1 MKILAVSPHI
11 HSGVT
16 TQKLMRNVLIALL
29 PALLAAFIFWRW
41 MAFCLVLTCILSAVL
56 AELLAI
62 KIFKKKNTINNL
74 SAVVTGVLLA
84 FCLPPGLPLW
94 MAAFGAFFAIF
105 IVKELFGGLGYNIF
119 NPALSG
125 RALLLASYP
134 TFMTTWLSP
143 YDALTSATP
152 LDIAKVGGFISITS
166 ASTQSAPLAVAVPY
180 WDMFLG
186 TISGALGETSTL
198 ALLIGAV
205 YLLCC
210 KVIDWRIPLGYLG
223 TVAVF
228 MFVMGQN
235 VLFHLLAGG
244 LILGAFFMA
253 TDYTTSPMSRRGKL
267 IFAIGCGILTA
278 VIRLWGGSA
287 EGTCYAILVMN
298 MFVPLID
305 RLNEAKNKA

>member
-1 MKILAVSPHI
+1 MRILSVSPHI

-16 TQKLMRNVLIALL
+16 TQIIMRDVLIALF
-29 PALLAAFIFWRW
+29 PAFLAALVSWRW
-41 MAFCLVLTCILSAVL
+41 TAVLMVLICVLSAVL
-56 AELLAI
+56 AELLAA
-62 KIFKKKNTINNL
+62 KIFKKENTINDL

-94 MAAFGAFFAIF
+94 VAALGAFFAIF
-105 IVKELFGGLGYNIF
+105 VVKELFGGLGCNIF

-134 TFMTTWLSP
+134 VLMTTWIRP
-143 YDALTSATP
+143 YDALTTATP
-152 LDIAKVGGFISITS
+152 LDMLKAGEFAAAG
-166 ASTQSAPLAVAVPY
+166 VPY
-180 WDMFLG
+180 WNMFLG
-186 TISGALGETSTL
+186 TISGSLGETSAL

-205 YLLCC
+205 YLLYRG
-210 KVIDWRIPLGYLG
+210 VISWRIPLVYIG

-228 MFVMGQN
+228 MFLAGQDA
-235 VLFHLLAGG
+235 LFHVLAGG

-253 TDYTTSPMSRRGKL
+253 TDYTTSPMATRGKL
-267 IFAIGCGILTA
+267 IFAVGCGILTA

-287 EGTCYAILVMN
+287 EGVCYAILVMN

-305 RLNEAKNKA
+305 RWDEAKQKG